1 MPQAEEA
8 AESHQG
14 LSTRNDGLADRR
26 AGHLYNIASEV
37 IREALRSSSGD
48 PLKAPAT
55 HCNVAFTHFHG
66 IERYIWGNAFYM
78 ALVGGTP

>member
-26 AGHLYNIASEV
+26 AGHLYNNASEV
-37 IREALRSSSGD
+37 EALRSMIEPDTGGQ
-48 PLKAPAT
+48 PAPNKGSPDDLFKSA
-55 HCNVAFTHFHG
+55 
-66 IERYIWGNAFYM
+66 W
-78 ALVGGTP
+78 

>member
-26 AGHLYNIASEV
+26 AGHLYNNASEV
-37 IREALRSSSGD
+37 IREALRSM
-48 PLKAPAT
+48 
-55 HCNVAFTHFHG
+55 
-66 IERYIWGNAFYM
+66 IERDT
-78 ALVGGTP
+78 GGQPAPNKGSPDDLFKSAR